1 MLSFFVTGKVTRFN
15 IEWAKTI
22 KMQRLFILISFCSL
36 NAEKKTMIKHALD
49 LYTFSFLIYTCLI
62 EKGRICHLHNI
73 YAYLIT
79 VPKYLITF
87 LYQSYKSIS

>member
-73 YAYLIT
+73 YIPNYSTKISNCIF
-79 VPKYLITF
+79 V
-87 LYQSYKSIS
+87 SII